1 MSSRFESV
9 TITPEC
15 YDGTVTSAGSVVFNF
30 TEVNGAVSR
39 LGGSAILR
47 SAFIHDSNDNTRM
60 INIIISRRGTNDLG
74 TLNAAIDI
82 TDPEAVE
89 NDIIGGFVFPNPT
102 AGASPFDLINST
114 TSVATPNIIVSAA
127 EGSSSI
133 FIAATSAASSFAS
146 TVDGLR
152 ITLGFERL

>member
-15 YDGTVTSAGSVVFNF
+15 YDGTVTNAGSVVFNF
-30 TEVNGAVSR
+30 TEVNGAVSK

-47 SAFIHDSNDNTRM
+47 SAFIHDSNDNSRL
-60 INIIISRRGTNDLG
+60 INIIISKRGTNDLG

-82 TDPEAVE
+82 TDAEAVE
-89 NDIIGGFVFPNPT
+89 NDIIGGFAFPNVSVNT
-102 AGASPFDLINST
+102 PFDLINST

-133 FIAATSAASSFAS
+133 FIAATSTANGLAS

>member
-1 MSSRFESV
+1 MNSKFESV

-15 YDGTVTSAGSVVFNF
+15 YDGTVTNAGSVVFNF

-47 SAFIHDSNDNTRM
+47 SAFIHDSNDNTRLV
-60 INIIISRRGTNDLG
+60 NIIISKRGTNDLG

-82 TDPEAVE
+82 TDAEAVE
-89 NDIIGGFVFPNPT
+89 NDIIGGFSFTTVT
-102 AGASPFDLINST
+102 ASSPFDLINST
-114 TSVATPNIIVSAA
+114 TSVATPNIIVSAD

-133 FIAATSAASSFAS
+133 FIAGTAITNGFSSS
-146 TVDGLR
+146 VDGLR

>member
-1 MSSRFESV
+1 MNSKFESV

-47 SAFIHDSNDNTRM
+47 SAFIHDSNDNTRL
-60 INIIISRRGTNDLG
+60 INVIISKRGTNDLG

-89 NDIIGGFVFPNPT
+89 NDIIGGFSFPNVSVNT
-102 AGASPFDLINST
+102 PFDLINST

-133 FIAATSAASSFAS
+133 FIAATSVANSFAS

>member
-1 MSSRFESV
+1 MNSKFESV

-47 SAFIHDSNDNTRM
+47 SAFVHDSNDNTNLV
-60 INIIISRRGTNDLG
+60 NIIISKRGTNDLG
-74 TLNAAIDI
+74 DLNAAVDI
-82 TDPEAVE
+82 TDAEAVE
-89 NDIIGGFVFPNPT
+89 NDIIGGFSFPN
-102 AGASPFDLINST
+102 SSSSDFFDLINST
-114 TSVATPNIIVSAA
+114 SALATPNIIVSAA

-133 FIAATSAASSFAS
+133 FIAATSAANTFAS

>member
-1 MSSRFESV
+1 MSSRFENV

-89 NDIIGGFVFPNPT
+89 NDIIGGFVFPNVSVNT
-102 AGASPFDLINST
+102 PFDLINST

>member
-1 MSSRFESV
+1 MKFESTTV
-9 TITPEC
+9 TPEC

-30 TEVNGAVSR
+30 TEVKGAVAQ

-47 SAFIHDSNDNTRM
+47 SAFIHDINDNARS
-60 INIIISRRGTNDLG
+60 INIIISKKGTNDLG

-82 TDPEAVE
+82 TDAEAVE
-89 NDIIGGFVFPNPT
+89 NDIIGGFSFPNVSVNT
-102 AGASPFDLINST
+102 PFDLINST
-114 TSVATPNIIVSAA
+114 TSVATPNIIVSAS

-133 FIAATSAASSFAS
+133 FIAATSIASSFAS
-146 TVDGLR
+146 TVGGLR

>member
-1 MSSRFESV
+1 MNSKFESV

-15 YDGTVTSAGSVVFNF
+15 YDGTVTNAGSVVFNF

-47 SAFIHDSNDNTRM
+47 SAFIHDSNDNSRLV
-60 INIIISRRGTNDLG
+60 NIIISKRNTNALG
-74 TLNAAIDI
+74 TLNSAISITAA
-82 TDPEAVE
+82 EAVE
-89 NDIIGGFVFPNPT
+89 NDIIGGFAFPSPT
-102 AGASPFDLINST
+102 AASPSDLINST
-114 TSVATPNIIVSAA
+114 TSVATPNIIVSAD

-133 FIAATSAASSFAS
+133 FIAATSDTIGFSS
-146 TVDGLR
+146 TVNGLR